1 MVACSNN
8 QNMLVGKWKLVNTS
22 SPQRM
27 NKSLEKGLMWEFC
40 EDNTYTSSSFE
51 GVNSQGGWRA
61 EGSILYMTDAGIA
74 DKDKP
79 FIFDRF
85 FCADKSR
92 TQKEHYGLGLCIAK
106 ELVEMHK
113 GKIELSDTLG
123 GGCTFKISLPF

>member
-1 MVACSNN
+1 MIACSNN

-27 NKSLEKGLMWEFC
+27 NKSLEKGLIWEFY

-74 DKDKP
+74 DKDNTVGEMEMIKLT
-79 FIFDRF
+79 
-85 FCADKSR
+85 A
-92 TQKEHYGLGLCIAK
+92 LCLISVWLYLLPIRI
-106 ELVEMHK
+106 EESLEMK
-113 GKIELSDTLG
+113 FMWKRV
-123 GGCTFKISLPF
+123 

>member
-51 GVNSQGGWRA
+51 GVIVKVVG
-61 EGSILYMTDAGIA
+61 E
-74 DKDKP
+74 
-79 FIFDRF
+79 
-85 FCADKSR
+85 
-92 TQKEHYGLGLCIAK
+92 QKVVFYI
-106 ELVEMHK
+106 
-113 GKIELSDTLG
+113 
-123 GGCTFKISLPF
+123 

>member
-1 MVACSNN
+1 MKESKKAI
-8 QNMLVGKWKLVNTS
+8 
-22 SPQRM
+22 
-27 NKSLEKGLMWEFC
+27 LE
-40 EDNTYTSSSFE
+40 
-51 GVNSQGGWRA
+51 
-61 EGSILYMTDAGIA
+61 ILKKNPKKESKFDIGIA

-123 GGCTFKISLPF
+123 GGCTFKIFLPL

>member
-1 MVACSNN
+1 MKIKLYFLFIIVINLFMVACSNN

-27 NKSLEKGLMWEFC
+27 NKSLEKGLIWEFC

-74 DKDKP
+74 YKDNTVGEMEMIKLTENNLTVRISNGNDWIDLM
-79 FIFDRF
+79 F
-85 FCADKSR
+85 
-92 TQKEHYGLGLCIAK
+92 QK
-106 ELVEMHK
+106 M
-113 GKIELSDTLG
+113 IE
-123 GGCTFKISLPF
+123 